1 MSRRYDAIVIGAGHN
16 GLAAAAYLARRG
28 LAVLV
33 LERRE
38 VIGGA
43 TVTQAFHPGYRVDWY
58 AHRLGAFDRRVLRDL
73 GLSEYGLELVRPD
86 PARVALADGR
96 SLTFFG
102 DARRTAEAIRGFSA
116 RDAAR
121 WPAFCALIA
130 DAMRLVA
137 RVRESEPPELPSPSL
152 GELFRLGA
160 WGWTLRRL
168 GRRAMV
174 EVMRIV
180 PMSVG
185 ELVEEWFEDEALRG
199 VIAGTA
205 LVGMPHGPRA
215 AGTAYA
221 LLHHQP
227 VGGGPAGGV
236 AVVKGGMGR
245 LTEALAAAARAGGA
259 EIRAAAGVERIGVRS
274 GAAAHVVLDNG
285 DVIPARFVLS
295 SVDPRRTL
303 LQFVGAE
310 SLDPAFVRQ
319 VSHIRMRGVCAKV
332 HLALAELPRFPGI
345 AGGEAHLRGAVTI
358 APSLEYLERAADAVK
373 YGAVSER
380 PFLEAVIPTLTD
392 PSLAPPGHHVM
403 SVLAQYAPYRLK
415 SGSWD
420 AARREALGD
429 AVVATLAQYAP
440 NLPRAVVHRQVLTPL
455 DLEQGLGLTEGDI
468 FQGEMALDQL
478 SFMRPVPGWA
488 RYRTP
493 IKGLYLCG
501 AAAHPGGGVT
511 ATPGYHAARAVF
523 RDLRAS

>member
-1 MSRRYDAIVIGAGHN
+1 MSGRYDAIVIGAGHN

-33 LERRE
+33 LERGE

-43 TVTQAFHPGYRVDWY
+43 TVTQEFHPGYRVDSY
-58 AHRLGAFDRRVLRDL
+58 AHRLGAFDRRVLQDL
-73 GLSEYGLELVRPD
+73 RLSEHGLELVRPD
-86 PARVALADGR
+86 PARVALVDGR

-102 DARRTAEAIRGFSA
+102 DARRTGEAIGGFSA

-121 WPAFCALIA
+121 WSAFCVRIA
-130 DAMRLVA
+130 DAMRLVV

-152 GELFRLGA
+152 GELFRLGSL
-160 WGWTLRRL
+160 GWTLRRL

-174 EVMRIV
+174 EAMRII
-180 PMSVG
+180 PMSVA
-185 ELVEEWFEDEALRG
+185 ELVEEWFEDPALRG
-199 VIAGTA
+199 AIAGTA
-205 LVGMPHGPRA
+205 LVGMPYGPRA
-215 AGTAYA
+215 AGTTYA
-221 LLHHQP
+221 LLHHQAA
-227 VGGGPAGGV
+227 GEGPAGGV

-245 LTEALAAAARAGGA
+245 LADALAAAARAAGA
-259 EIRAAAGVERIGVRS
+259 EIRVAAGVERVVVRS
-274 GAAAHVVLDNG
+274 GAAAEVLLASG
-285 DVIPARFVLS
+285 DMISARCVLS
-295 SVDPRRTL
+295 SVDPQHTL
-303 LQFVGAE
+303 LRLVGAE

-332 HLALAELPRFPGI
+332 HLALAALPRFPGV
-345 AGGEAHLRGAVTI
+345 AGGEAHLRGAITI
-358 APSLEYLERAADAVK
+358 APTLEYLERAADAVK
-373 YGAVSER
+373 YGEVSEH

-392 PSLAPPGHHVM
+392 PGLAPSGHHVM
-403 SVLAQYAPYRLK
+403 SVLAQFAPYRLK
-415 SGSWD
+415 GGTWD

-440 NLPRAVVHRQVLTPL
+440 NLPRAVVQRQVLTPL
-455 DLEQGLGLTEGDI
+455 DLEQGLGLTEGNI

-493 IKGLYLCG
+493 IRGLYLCG
-501 AAAHPGGGVT
+501 AGAHPGGGVT
-511 ATPGYHAARAVF
+511 AAPGYHAARAVL